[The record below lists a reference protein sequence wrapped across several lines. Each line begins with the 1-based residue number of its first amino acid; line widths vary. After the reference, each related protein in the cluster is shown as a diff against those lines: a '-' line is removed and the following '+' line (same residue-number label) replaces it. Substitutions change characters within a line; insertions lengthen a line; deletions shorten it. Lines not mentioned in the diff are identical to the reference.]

1 MNCPY
6 KDSLMPR
13 CTIVT
18 HPDRPNVEYC
28 RVCREWDYIDCIG
41 AEPFSSDAFRS
52 LIWLILAVSI
62 MIFVL
67 KASEKPLFTQPDSG
81 QPIRPVPQINYGS
94 F

>member
-28 RVCREWDYIDCIG
+28 RVCREWDYIDHIG
-41 AEPFSSDAFRS
+41 AAPMSGHSFRS
-52 LIWLILAVSI
+52 LIWFILAIGI
-62 MIFVL
+62 MIFVVQ
-67 KASEKPLFTQPDSG
+67 ASDQPLITQQKPSSSIQPA
-81 QPIRPVPQINYGS
+81 PPINYDA